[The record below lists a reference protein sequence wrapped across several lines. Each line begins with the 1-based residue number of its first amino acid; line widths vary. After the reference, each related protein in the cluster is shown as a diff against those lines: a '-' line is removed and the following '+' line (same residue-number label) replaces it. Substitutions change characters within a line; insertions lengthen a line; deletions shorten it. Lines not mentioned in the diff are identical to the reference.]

1 MDWNLRGKGSHPS
14 WVGHHWLCSRWGPLK
29 TLAMDLVSIL
39 VHTDLKK
46 KKVEKNQLT
55 LGNRLKTYRTL
66 KEQPI
71 FHMRLCSECLKTR
84 KHLLKCRKKIP
95 IIFYCFINRN
105 FQKERPASS
114 TDFGSPS
121 DSYLLEASKKGVKE
135 KSSKYQRD
143 GAEYP
148 SFFFGMR
155 K

>member
-1 MDWNLRGKGSHPS
+1 M
-14 WVGHHWLCSRWGPLK
+14 
-29 TLAMDLVSIL
+29 
-39 VHTDLKK
+39 
-46 KKVEKNQLT
+46 
-55 LGNRLKTYRTL
+55 KTYRTL